1 MIILFG
7 IVAVIGIAFLL
18 GINFYPPLK
27 AKWAKWSV
35 VIEGIVATAIYWFG
49 QVSDAL
55 HQAQAAGYIPD
66 RWLGYLPYVFLVYL
80 LIKQV
85 QGALS
90 NSSLTRGGSSVAK

>member
-7 IVAVIGIAFLL
+7 IVAVIGIVFLL
-18 GINFYPPLK
+18 GINFYPPIK

-35 VIEGIVATAIYWFG
+35 VIEGFVATTIYLFG

-66 RWLGYLPYVFLVYL
+66 KWLGYLPYVFLAYL
-80 LIKQV
+80 VIKQV
-85 QGALS
+85 QGAI
-90 NSSLTRGGSSVAK
+90 APQAPK